1 MSFFMNNN
9 FIETKLFFL
18 DKEIEPFYFGNTYY
32 YKIKIRKG
40 RMNFVLKLIE
50 EFKTYPT
57 LFFSLE
63 MAEETLKKMNLIDKT
78 NQNLFIIDIPNLN
91 IDNLCLLAEKYIN
104 KNKTKIIFIDYLKLL
119 TVTDENISEVEKEE
133 LLLNKLKEFAKK
145 NNIII
150 IATNNLSLKEKEDIK
165 VVH

>member
-1 MSFFMNNN
+1 MNNN

-63 MAEETLKKMNLIDKT
+63 MAEVTLKKII
-78 NQNLFIIDIPNLN
+78 LFQ
-91 IDNLCLLAEKYIN
+91 
-104 KNKTKIIFIDYLKLL
+104 
-119 TVTDENISEVEKEE
+119 
-133 LLLNKLKEFAKK
+133 
-145 NNIII
+145 
-150 IATNNLSLKEKEDIK
+150 
-165 VVH
+165 

>member
-1 MSFFMNNN
+1 M
-9 FIETKLFFL
+9 TH
-18 DKEIEPFYFGNTYY
+18 
-32 YKIKIRKG
+32 
-40 RMNFVLKLIE
+40 
-50 EFKTYPT
+50 
-57 LFFSLE
+57 
-63 MAEETLKKMNLIDKT
+63 
-78 NQNLFIIDIPNLN
+78 
-91 IDNLCLLAEKYIN
+91 NLCLLAEKYIN

-150 IATNNLSLKEKEDIK
+150 IATNTLSLKEKEDIK